1 MMSSPLLQDR
11 VILVTGAATGIGEA
25 IARRCAAEGA
35 RVMITDRDGAGAQRV
50 AGSIGAASVVED
62 LTDPDAPERIMAAT
76 IATYGRLDG
85 LVNNA
90 ALTTRSNLETTT
102 AALFDQ
108 LVAVNLRAP
117 LLLIK
122 AAHPHFL
129 TTGGGA
135 VVNIGSINAY
145 CGEPELLVYSITKG
159 GLMTMTRNLAD
170 AHAHERIRIN
180 QINAGWTATANEIQL
195 KKSQGMPEGWE
206 RNLPV
211 HFAPFGRIFTPEE
224 VAGHVAFWLSE
235 ASGPFNGSVVELEQY
250 PMLGRNPKKES

>member
-1 MMSSPLLQDR
+1 MPELLLQDR
-11 VILVTGAATGIGEA
+11 VVLVTGAATGIGEA
-25 IARRCAAEGA
+25 VARKCAAEGA
-35 RVMITDRDGAGAQRV
+35 RVMMTDRDGDGARRV
-50 AGSIGAASVVED
+50 ADSIGAECIIED
-62 LTDPDAPERIMAAT
+62 LVDPDAPGRIVAAT
-76 IATYGRLDG
+76 VAAFGRLDC

-90 ALTTRSNLETTT
+90 ALTTRSNLETTD
-102 AALFDQ
+102 AALFDR

-117 LLLIK
+117 LFMIQ
-122 AAHPHFL
+122 AAYPHFL
-129 TTGGGA
+129 ANSGGA

-180 QINAGWTATANEIQL
+180 QINAGWTATPNEIKL
-195 KKSQGMPEGWE
+195 KMSQGMPEGWE

-211 HFAPFGRIFTPEE
+211 HFAPFGRIFMPEE
-224 VAGHVAFWLSE
+224 VARHVAFWLSD